1 MPAANKLES
10 LSTFL
15 RYHLSDICTESLL
28 ELSVSSDSFNYQS
41 LLYKRI
47 TLWTVLEEN
56 FVANHP
62 PELTTGG

>member
-15 RYHLSDICTESLL
+15 RYYLSDICTESLL

-47 TLWTVLEEN
+47 TL
-56 FVANHP
+56 
-62 PELTTGG
+62 

>member
-47 TLWTVLEEN
+47 TL
-56 FVANHP
+56 
-62 PELTTGG
+62 